1 MTLRV
6 GAAARVVFAF
16 STMFVR
22 ILAAPPE
29 GAGAAGL
36 RGETGRASKDL
47 PGDTADRTG
56 ERGRVREFA
65 DRGERTWEGW
75 TLDVVRAGGMG
86 GPRGLFLGF
95 SMSSFSL
102 SIAEIS
108 SLVLSACHRQNG
120 NRILTLNV
128 SYHAVE
134 MDWRVCNFV
143 FVEPWIA
150 TAASPGISAPLPIQ
164 AS

>member
-1 MTLRV
+1 M

-47 PGDTADRTG
+47 PGDTAGRIG

-75 TLDVVRAGGMG
+75 TLDVVRAGGTG

-102 SIAEIS
+102 SIEEIS
-108 SLVLSACHRQNG
+108 SLILSACHHQTR
-120 NRILTLNV
+120 NRILTLNA
-128 SYHAVE
+128 SYHAVA

-143 FVEPWIA
+143 FVEPWMA
-150 TAASPGISAPLPIQ
+150 TVASLGMSAPLPIQ